1 MQIGYMTTLAQPP
14 DIDYAQLLD
23 ELREQAVLCDQG
35 GFEHIWLAE
44 HHFGTDG
51 HDNSPNPFMLAADV
65 GARTERIRLGIAVVV
80 LPLWHPLR
88 AAENITLLDQMF
100 RGRIAEIGFGRASRP
115 HEVTSFNLDANPRNV
130 ERSREL
136 FRECIEI
143 VRKACT
149 EKYFEHIGEHY
160 RIPPENTPWTTAKG
174 IEPDPEW
181 VRDGRI
187 YRLGIVPKPY
197 QTPHPAFSVACSSDS
212 TVEFCASLGLRA
224 MAWRQ
229 PPLMLKQW
237 IERYAKAM
245 EASGHPVAVPAANW
259 SVLRNIYVAP
269 TMEEARRDYEPA
281 VIGETRYRA
290 ADPWRALQ
298 AYRNPG
304 EELAPGTELDWDFL
318 QNRSI
323 IAGSPDHVAEQ
334 LAELESTTGV
344 QTVLA
349 SVGTRGVPHRKLMRC
364 LELMS
369 ERVIPQ
375 LQGSPAA
382 EAGALG

>member
-115 HEVTSFNLDANPRNV
+115 HEVTAFNLDANPRNV

-181 VRDGRI
+181 VRDGQI

-197 QTPHPAFSVACSSDS
+197 QTPHPAFSMACSSDS
-212 TVEFCASLGLRA
+212 RWSSAR
-224 MAWRQ
+224 
-229 PPLMLKQW
+229 
-237 IERYAKAM
+237 
-245 EASGHPVAVPAANW
+245 ASGC
-259 SVLRNIYVAP
+259 
-269 TMEEARRDYEPA
+269 ARWPGASRRSCSSSGSSA
-281 VIGETRYRA
+281 TRRRWRRA
-290 ADPWRALQ
+290 AIRSPFPPPTGRCCATSTSPPPWRRRA
-298 AYRNPG
+298 
-304 EELAPGTELDWDFL
+304 GTT
-318 QNRSI
+318 
-323 IAGSPDHVAEQ
+323 SP
-334 LAELESTTGV
+334 
-344 QTVLA
+344 
-349 SVGTRGVPHRKLMRC
+349 R
-364 LELMS
+364 
-369 ERVIPQ
+369 
-375 LQGSPAA
+375 
-382 EAGALG
+382 